1 MLRQLLFACLATGL
15 CHTPCN
21 NKPSC
26 VEYLQDWLQQS
37 QDTKQS
43 AQRHAQLAGKPGTAR
58 AVWAWTHLG
67 AAGGASINS
76 HWYSQKDCFVKALEL
91 DPDHA
96 DAWSHLGVA
105 GGGMVGS
112 RFFNQTDCF
121 VQVLKFKQNSS
132 RAWSHLGTAGGGKVG
147 STWYTWKDCYEKSL
161 ELDPNYADTWANL
174 GAAGG
179 GKVSNHPYSETE
191 CYAKALE
198 LSPRSSSTWYNLG
211 AAGGGKVK
219 GTTFS
224 ACDCYVQSLELDPK
238 FAPAWSNLGRCGG
251 RKVKGSCGDRTCS
264 PKDCYVTAL
273 ELDPKY
279 ADAWSALGDA
289 GGGTVGS
296 THYSWKDCK
305 AKARAWTL
313 HQEAETWY
321 NFGLLG
327 SGSIGSSQC
336 NAPEQ
341 CFEKA
346 TDLLD
351 QELDAVVSRLPVGSA
366 DDLRDIA
373 ISLLG
378 ESKTAFKDQMTAVF
392 RECHPSTPSCL
403 DAQDE
408 QDQLATDLT
417 QQMPHVPPE
426 TIRAVLKG
434 ALIQMQ
440 STRSKLTELND
451 DTLLKAI
458 CEADR
463 SWKRQHYTLTARK
476 LASQGTLSGDP
487 CSSLPGSTGRLWEG
501 GPTPGLSVGATQ
513 AFLAVAALSALTMA
527 FAVSLVWRRQSTSFR
542 VLVPDDE
549 VHMREDH
556 LVSVL

>member
-1 MLRQLLFACLATGL
+1 M
-15 CHTPCN
+15 
-21 NKPSC
+21 
-26 VEYLQDWLQQS
+26 
-37 QDTKQS
+37 
-43 AQRHAQLAGKPGTAR
+43 
-58 AVWAWTHLG
+58 
-67 AAGGASINS
+67 
-76 HWYSQKDCFVKALEL
+76 KALEL

-458 CEADR
+458 CEAER

-476 LASQGTLSGDP
+476 LASQVGRFLPCMCSLCCSLSLSRSLSLSLSLSLALALSTRSLSVSL
-487 CSSLPGSTGRLWEG
+487 CSRPSLEGLCTRELARCTGHTVGRSLQLIAG
-501 GPTPGLSVGATQ
+501 FNRTPLGRWPDTRRPAGEPVVGWASLFLNLCDLEGLSVGATQ
-513 AFLAVAALSALTMA
+513 AFLAFAALSALTMA
-527 FAVSLVWRRQSTSFR
+527 FAVSLVWRRGLEISLSEHVST
-542 VLVPDDE
+542 
-549 VHMREDH
+549 
-556 LVSVL
+556 VSRISL

>member
-1 MLRQLLFACLATGL
+1 M
-15 CHTPCN
+15 
-21 NKPSC
+21 
-26 VEYLQDWLQQS
+26 
-37 QDTKQS
+37 
-43 AQRHAQLAGKPGTAR
+43 
-58 AVWAWTHLG
+58 
-67 AAGGASINS
+67 
-76 HWYSQKDCFVKALEL
+76 
-91 DPDHA
+91 
-96 DAWSHLGVA
+96 
-105 GGGMVGS
+105 
-112 RFFNQTDCF
+112 
-121 VQVLKFKQNSS
+121 
-132 RAWSHLGTAGGGKVG
+132 
-147 STWYTWKDCYEKSL
+147 
-161 ELDPNYADTWANL
+161 
-174 GAAGG
+174 
-179 GKVSNHPYSETE
+179 
-191 CYAKALE
+191 
-198 LSPRSSSTWYNLG
+198 
-211 AAGGGKVK
+211 
-219 GTTFS
+219 
-224 ACDCYVQSLELDPK
+224 
-238 FAPAWSNLGRCGG
+238 
-251 RKVKGSCGDRTCS
+251 
-264 PKDCYVTAL
+264 
-273 ELDPKY
+273 
-279 ADAWSALGDA
+279 
-289 GGGTVGS
+289 
-296 THYSWKDCK
+296 
-305 AKARAWTL
+305 